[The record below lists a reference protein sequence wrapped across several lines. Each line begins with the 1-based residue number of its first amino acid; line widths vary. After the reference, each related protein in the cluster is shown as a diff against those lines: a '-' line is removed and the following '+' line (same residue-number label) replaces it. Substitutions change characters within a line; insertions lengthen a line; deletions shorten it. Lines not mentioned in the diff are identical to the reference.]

1 MKAHDAM
8 FLGWLAAEGKPAR
21 LLVVD
26 KPDYIATYVERGLT
40 IRCDFSIGAAFLCW
54 KQIPKSQIMAC
65 VLCTGFSIVEN
76 YGVPVKDVTKELE
89 KIDGFTEYWNQIGV
103 MTGMLH

>member
-8 FLGWLAAEGKPAR
+8 FLGWVADGDKPAR
-21 LLVVD
+21 LEIVS
-26 KPDYIATYVERGLT
+26 KPAYIERGLY
-40 IRCDFSIGAAFLCW
+40 IRCDYSMGAAFFCW
-54 KQIPKSQIMAC
+54 KEIPDSQIMAC

>member
-8 FLGWLAAEGKPAR
+8 FLGWIAEGGKPAR
-21 LLVVD
+21 LEIVS
-26 KPDYIATYVERGLT
+26 KPEYIDRGLY
-40 IRCDFSIGAAFLCW
+40 IRCDFSMGAAFFCW
-54 KQIPKSQIMAC
+54 KEIPDSQIMAC

-103 MTGMLH
+103 MAGMLH

>member
-8 FLGWLAAEGKPAR
+8 FLVWDAEGDKPAR
-21 LLVVD
+21 LEIVS
-26 KPDYIATYVERGLT
+26 KPAYIERGLY
-40 IRCDFSIGAAFLCW
+40 IRCDFSMGAAFLCW
-54 KQIPKSQIMAC
+54 KQIPDSQIMAC

-89 KIDGFTEYWNQIGV
+89 KIEGFVEYWNEIGV
-103 MTGMLH
+103 MTGMR

>member
-8 FLGWLAAEGKPAR
+8 FLVWGAEG
-21 LLVVD
+21 D
-26 KPDYIATYVERGLT
+26 KPTRLEIVSKRAYIERGVST
-40 IRCDFSIGAAFLCW
+40 RCDYSMGAAFFCW
-54 KQIPKSQIMAC
+54 KEIPDSQIMAC

-89 KIDGFTEYWNQIGV
+89 KIEGFTEYWNQVGV
-103 MTGMLH
+103 MSGMLH